1 MPFESHGLTMQK
13 RIVTDT
19 AFSIMFIWLVVW
31 NSFLFFHTLGISSS
45 QLTNIFQRGRLNH
58 QPVLHLRSEVDF
70 AMSFTLKQGW
80 MTSFVGPQ
88 RFWTLRRQVLLKG
101 VQCAEDAV
109 MAFKASWGNGGPAEF
124 NSTVEPFV
132 STDLWLH
139 RASTLW

>member
-31 NSFLFFHTLGISSS
+31 NMFFPYIGNFIIPTD
-45 QLTNIFQRGRLNH
+45 IFQRGRLNP

-109 MAFKASWGNGGPAEF
+109 MAFKASWG
-124 NSTVEPFV
+124 
-132 STDLWLH
+132 
-139 RASTLW
+139 AS